1 MLVSPCSDPEVLTRQ
16 LVRLEA
22 QCRLLE
28 EEVLTK
34 DAGLR
39 ALHQSLLNV
48 TATSLLQQGRHEDA
62 TEVRHLCATLPSTVA
77 VLQLID
83 ISLPFLFLLRWPGW
97 WRS

>member
-1 MLVSPCSDPEVLTRQ
+1 VSLCSDPEVLTRQ

-39 ALHQSLLNV
+39 ALHQSLLSV

-62 TEVRHLCATLPSTVA
+62 TEVRLLQLCWTPLV
-77 VLQLID
+77 VLQLIH
-83 ISLPFLFLLRWPGW
+83 ISFAL
-97 WRS
+97 SVAS